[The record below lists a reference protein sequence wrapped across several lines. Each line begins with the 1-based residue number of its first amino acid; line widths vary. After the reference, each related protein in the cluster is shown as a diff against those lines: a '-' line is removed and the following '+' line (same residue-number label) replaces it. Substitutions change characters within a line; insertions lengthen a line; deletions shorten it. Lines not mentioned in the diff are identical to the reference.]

1 MPNLVLKNAKLVL
14 AGEVIE
20 GSLEVRDGQI
30 VAYSTGPSQHGEDMG
45 GDYVIPGLIEL
56 HTDHLE
62 NHYRPR
68 PGVSWPPVSA
78 VIAHDAQIAAAGIT
92 TVFDALRAGTFDP
105 GDYLAR
111 DGEKLM
117 GAIRTAQEQNLL
129 RADHFIHLRCELPCP
144 DTIEAANHTARSGR
158 IHLISLMDHTP
169 GARQFTSLDKF
180 KEYYLGRKLIVPEK
194 IDAYIEERRSYQIK
208 HAATNKAGLLQMAKE
223 YHIPM
228 LSHDDAT
235 AAHVEEAVAD
245 GVMISEFPTTAESA
259 AAARK
264 HGLKILMGAPN
275 LIRGGSHSGNISTE
289 EVARAGHL
297 DIMSSDY
304 VPMSLLMAAFELPG
318 RIETITLPQAIATVS
333 KNSAEIAGL
342 HDRGE
347 IAVGKRADLARV
359 STASNFPVVKQ
370 LWREGSR
377 VL

>member
-1 MPNLVLKNAKLVL
+1 MADLVLTNANLVLAD
-14 AGEVIE
+14 EVVHGTLLI
-20 GSLEVRDGQI
+20 RDGQI
-30 VAYSTGPSQHGEDMG
+30 EDIANKTAQKGEDMG
-45 GDYVIPGLIEL
+45 GDYILPGLIEL

-68 PGVSWPPVSA
+68 PGVQWPAVSA
-78 VIAHDAQIAAAGIT
+78 VMAHDAQIAAAGIT
-92 TVFDALRAGTFDP
+92 TVFDALRAGSFDP

-111 DGEKLM
+111 DGEILM

-129 RADHFIHLRCELPCP
+129 RAEHFIHLRCELPCP
-144 DTIEAANHTARSGR
+144 DTLEAAQLTAQTGR

-180 KEYYLGRKLIVPEK
+180 KQYYLGRKLIVPEK
-194 IDAYIEERRSYQIK
+194 IDAYIEERRAYQIK
-208 HAATNKAGLLQMAKE
+208 YAAHNKQGLLDMAKA
-223 YHIPM
+223 YQIPM

-235 AAHVEEAVAD
+235 PAHVEEAVAD

-259 AAARK
+259 AAAHK

-289 EVARAGHL
+289 EVARAGYL

-304 VPMSLLMAAFELPG
+304 VPASLLMAAFELPK
-318 RIETITLPQAIATVS
+318 RVETITLPQAIATVS
-333 KNSAEIAGL
+333 KNSAAIAGL
-342 HDRGE
+342 NDRGE
-347 IAVGKRADLARV
+347 IALGKRADLVRV
-359 STASNFPVVKQ
+359 STAAQVPLVKQ
-370 LWREGSR
+370 LWRQGSR